1 MLEFLES
8 QGPCACRGDFF
19 FHLQQACSL
28 CPGINFFLK
37 GKGLEKIQ
45 RLACGVV
52 GYHSMTELAK
62 VSPPP
67 KTTSRM
73 GSPF

>member
-1 MLEFLES
+1 M
-8 QGPCACRGDFF
+8 
-19 FHLQQACSL
+19 SL
-28 CPGINFFLK
+28 RIDFFLK
-37 GKGLEKIQ
+37 SKGLEKIQ
-45 RLACGVV
+45 RLACAVS

>member
-1 MLEFLES
+1 M
-8 QGPCACRGDFF
+8 
-19 FHLQQACSL
+19 SL
-28 CPGINFFLK
+28 RIDFFLK

-45 RLACGVV
+45 RLACAVS